1 MTTFTPTHDVVA
13 EATAAGFFPPRH
25 NVEITQVTEL
35 TDRVMRLTFRDPFIA
50 SHAKPAQFVN
60 LFTHDDFMLMPRPFG
75 VSEVDGD
82 EVSVI
87 FAVVGH
93 GTEQL
98 AGLQDGDTVD
108 VLGPLGRGFNLK
120 EDANYILVGGG
131 LGVPPLIY
139 AAQKLAEHDAS
150 FATAVFGYRN
160 DHFAEEY
167 VSRYADW
174 SWSIDDAEGNVVDLL
189 DKLEQGD
196 DLKAYDRKPI
206 ILSCGPLPMMKAVAA
221 WAAERGIPAQLS
233 MEQRMGCGYGTCV
246 LCTIDTMDGRLKVC
260 SDGPVFTREQLG
272 WGGVTMATNNQSAQ
286 GSDNHINLYEPHV
299 WKHHTKVAGLEWKN
313 PVGTASGTF
322 QYAAVRW
329 FYDVSQLGAVCTK
342 GASPVP
348 WEGNPSPRTA
358 ESPAANINAVGLQNP
373 GIDHYLAED
382 LPKLKAAGAFVISNV
397 AGHCDDDYAAVVEK
411 LADSN
416 ADMLEINVSCPN
428 ISAGGMSVGTDPVA
442 LANLMDR
449 LRPMTDK
456 PMIVKLT
463 PNVTDI
469 TVPAR
474 AAVEHGA
481 DALSMI
487 NTLKGMRINIRTGQ
501 PIIANVT
508 GGVSGPA
515 VLPVGLAAV
524 YRVRT
529 ALPEIPIIG
538 LGGIDSG
545 EKALEYLYAGA
556 NAVEVGAAALFD
568 PVAPLRVA
576 RELDDLLDSRPE
588 LAAKLAAGQTW
599 R

>member
-1 MTTFTPTHDVVA
+1 MLNRNNMTTFTPTHDVVA

-25 NVEITQVTEL
+25 NVEITQVAEL
-35 TDRVMRLTFRDPFIA
+35 TDRVMRLTFRDPFIV

-75 VSEVDGD
+75 VSEVNGD

-98 AGLQDGDTVD
+98 AQLQAGDTVD

-139 AAQKLAEHDAS
+139 AAQRLAEHDAS

-160 DHFAEEY
+160 DLWTAADDE
-167 VSRYADW
+167 SR
-174 SWSIDDAEGNVVDLL
+174 GRM
-189 DKLEQGD
+189 G
-196 DLKAYDRKPI
+196 RRTRHPR
-206 ILSCGPLPMMKAVAA
+206 
-221 WAAERGIPAQLS
+221 AAEHGTAHGLRLRHLRAVHHRHRGRPTQSLLRRPGIHPRTA
-233 MEQRMGCGYGTCV
+233 RM
-246 LCTIDTMDGRLKVC
+246 
-260 SDGPVFTREQLG
+260 
-272 WGGVTMATNNQSAQ
+272 GGVTMSANNQSVQ
-286 GSDNHINLYEPHV
+286 GNDNHINLYEPHV

-373 GIDHYLAED
+373 GVDHYLAED

-397 AGHCDDDYAAVVEK
+397 AGHCDDDYAEVVEK
-411 LADSN
+411 LADSDV
-416 ADMLEINVSCPN
+416 DMLEINVSCPN
-428 ISAGGMSVGTDPVA
+428 VSAGGMSVGADPVA

-449 LRPMTDK
+449 LRPLTDK

-487 NTLKGMRINIRTGQ
+487 NTLKGMRINIRNGE

-515 VLPVGLAAV
+515 VLPIGLAAV
-524 YRVRT
+524 YHTRT
-529 ALPEIPIIG
+529 VLPDIPIIG